1 MNVGKRGP
9 SDPREGRRSR
19 VERVTGRTD
28 GKDFEPTNR
37 LNRFSVTGEGQP
49 SSAPAGLVSLLV
61 ILTALAARIL
71 TNRMSE
77 LLTSGTVGR
86 TVG

>member
-1 MNVGKRGP
+1 VG
-9 SDPREGRRSR
+9 
-19 VERVTGRTD
+19 GRTD

-37 LNRFSVTGEGQP
+37 LNRFPATGEGQP
-49 SSAPAGLVSLLV
+49 SSAPGGLVSLLV
-61 ILTALAARIL
+61 ILTANTVKIL